1 MTAAGSGEAI
11 LFALGRMLRYAFC
24 MSQPPSVLTAP
35 RLWDLVADGY
45 SREIAPHLAKYADDA
60 LRLAEVG
67 PGQLVADVACG
78 PGALSLSAARAGA
91 RVLAID
97 FSPEMIARLREQ
109 CVRDGVVGIDAR
121 VGDGMKLPYDNAS
134 VDCAFLMFGLMFFPD
149 RAQGFRELNRVLR
162 RMGKAVVASWVP
174 TERVPL
180 LADIYRTLGAILP
193 TLPFGGTKPPLGCAD
208 DFLVE
213 MTEAGFSSITVR
225 EVEHTLEVPSVE
237 AFWIALARSTP
248 PTQAVREHLGP
259 ERWEKVAGQLV
270 ASLRAK
276 WDDGPQ
282 HVPMI
287 ANLAMGVS

>member
-1 MTAAGSGEAI
+1 
-11 LFALGRMLRYAFC
+11 

-67 PGQLVADVACG
+67 PGQLIADVACG

-109 CVRDGVVGIDAR
+109 CVREGVVSIDAR

-134 VDCAFLMFGLMFFPD
+134 VDCAFSMFGLMFFPD
-149 RAQGFRELNRVLR
+149 RTQGFHELNRVLK

-174 TERVPL
+174 TQRVPL

-193 TLPFGGTKPPLGCAD
+193 TLPFGGNKPPLGYAD
-208 DFLVE
+208 DFRVE
-213 MTEAGFSSITVR
+213 MAEAGFSNITVR

-248 PTQAVREHLGP
+248 PIHAVREHLGP
-259 ERWEKVAGQLV
+259 ERWEQVAHQLV
-270 ASLRAK
+270 ESLRAK
-276 WDDGPQ
+276 WGNGPQ